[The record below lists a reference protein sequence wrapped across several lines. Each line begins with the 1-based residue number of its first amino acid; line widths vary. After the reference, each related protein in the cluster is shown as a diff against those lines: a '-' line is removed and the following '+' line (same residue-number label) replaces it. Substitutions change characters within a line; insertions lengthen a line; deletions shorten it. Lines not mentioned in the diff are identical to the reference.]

1 MGWITSLLIFIV
13 QEDSAVK
20 KCQPRECF
28 ERMYKRVEDQATLGP
43 GAQLGGAPPSLI
55 KGGHAP
61 PLRSL
66 APPVGG
72 GGKK

>member
-1 MGWITSLLIFIV
+1 MKTTF
-13 QEDSAVK
+13 A
-20 KCQPRECF
+20 
-28 ERMYKRVEDQATLGP
+28 
-43 GAQLGGAPPSLI
+43 GAQLGGVRGPGPPPSLI